1 MTKYLINMH
10 KSRYKFAKKRNKC
23 DVTIKST
30 ITKKKK
36 KTINGKKVVET
47 IKKFTKKETKLERER
62 ERVLTFLPW
71 TTWKEYW
78 REVEKK

>member
-1 MTKYLINMH
+1 MH

-36 KTINGKKVVET
+36 KKH
-47 IKKFTKKETKLERER
+47 
-62 ERVLTFLPW
+62 
-71 TTWKEYW
+71 
-78 REVEKK
+78 